1 MVSLDAAH
9 RSIRSLVLG
18 LALFV
23 AAAAAPHI
31 ARAQAVGPLRPIL
44 GQPQTTVVQPEDS
57 LIDIAYR
64 FRLGYSAVEAL
75 NPGVDV
81 WLPKPGTLVRL
92 PTVMILPRTE
102 PLGLVINVPE
112 MRLYDF
118 TVKGLPEVFAIAI
131 GDEVDNSLMGEFK
144 VGNKR
149 TNPIWYVPASI
160 RQEKP
165 ELPAQVPPGPDNPL
179 GDRWMNIGVTS
190 YGIHGT
196 NTPYSIGRLATHG
209 CVRLYNDEMRRLFD
223 RTQSG
228 TRLRLV
234 YQSVKLGR
242 RGNGLYVEAYPDVY
256 NREPNRLGEL
266 MMTLNDLGLASYV
279 DAELVQQVVKDGIGY
294 PIQVGTV
301 PQTVLDAAD
310 TPPKPVAPPPAI
322 HTPTRRKPTAA
333 PARSRPA
340 ARPATP
346 RRG

>member
-1 MVSLDAAH
+1 MSSLITSRH
-9 RSIRSLVLG
+9 PNRSSALAP
-18 LALFV
+18 LALALVAV
-23 AAAAAPHI
+23 AALAPGA

-81 WLPKPGTLVRL
+81 WLPKPGTLIRL

-149 TNPIWYVPASI
+149 TNPTWYVPASI

-223 RTQSG
+223 RTASG
-228 TRLRLV
+228 TRLKLV
-234 YQSVKLGR
+234 YQSIKLGR

-266 MMTLNDLGLASYV
+266 MMTLSELGLASYV

-310 TPPKPVAPPPAI
+310 TPPKPIAPAVRE
-322 HTPTRRKPTAA
+322 PTRRKPA
-333 PARSRPA
+333 PARARPA
-340 ARPATP
+340 ARPAAP
-346 RRG
+346 RRS